1 MCRINP
7 SQSCKLRKLITW
19 SLTSQRDQVTSNQP
33 QTPRKFKWTSPTTS
47 MANPLSTR
55 NWMTSSTNSSKPK
68 MRTTSSS
75 EGFSACNRNLQIL
88 ISILVNRTIST
99 SVNLKAFSWNPTS
112 HSTKAVLWETWTK
125 SSSGKSSLK
134 QALRPATSLWR
145 NSWQLARRSRIRV
158 WM

>member
-1 MCRINP
+1 
-7 SQSCKLRKLITW
+7 
-19 SLTSQRDQVTSNQP
+19 
-33 QTPRKFKWTSPTTS
+33 
-47 MANPLSTR
+47 MANLLSTR

-68 MRTTSSS
+68 MRTTLSS
-75 EGFSACNRNLQIL
+75 EDFSACNRNLQIL
-88 ISILVNRTIST
+88 ISILVLVKTIST
-99 SVNLKAFSWNPTS
+99 SVNLKAYSWNLTS

-158 WM
+158 WMWAEKQLTRNWLLDSTSKFSGPSWPHQSLRIELGH

>member
-1 MCRINP
+1 
-7 SQSCKLRKLITW
+7 
-19 SLTSQRDQVTSNQP
+19 
-33 QTPRKFKWTSPTTS
+33 
-47 MANPLSTR
+47 MASPLSTR
-55 NWMTSSTNSSKPK
+55 NWMISAISNSKPK

-75 EGFSACNRNLQIL
+75 EDFSACNRNLQIL

-99 SVNLKAFSWNPTS
+99 SVNLKAFSWNLTS

-145 NSWQLARRSRIRV
+145 NLWQLARRSRIRV
-158 WM
+158 LMWVKKQLTRSWLLNSISKFSGPSWPHQSLRIELGH